1 MDATKTPTTLGVDIG
16 GSSVKTALW
25 VGSTCVRTGQS
36 PFYDRPTTDQ
46 LLAAIRAAVGSAAR
60 ELKTVGLCVPG
71 LLDHDRR
78 TVTLSVNVPGLTGF
92 ELDQLVPQAL
102 GLGGQRTP
110 EMQSTTISND
120 AAASAYD
127 IFHAR
132 RLSGRLLVI
141 ALGTGVGAA
150 VLDDGVPLHVEG
162 DSPGH
167 IGQVD
172 VSIPAYDVVGPD
184 GGAGGLEG
192 YIGAPALRRRFGADL
207 TNGLRDMAS
216 DDPAIRALVRALRI
230 CHAIYRPQ
238 HICLCG
244 GVGIRLRHLLGAIR
258 QQTEDRLTSVSRSG
272 WTLDCGS
279 DDFHAARGA
288 AQLAAAAAGNGH
300 EQAEALVG
308 EDHGV
313 RQQ

>member
-1 MDATKTPTTLGVDIG
+1 MDANETPATLGVDIG

-36 PFYDRPTTDQ
+36 PFYTRPTTDQ
-46 LLAAIRAAVGSAAR
+46 LLAAIRAAVGSASR
-60 ELKTVGLCVPG
+60 ELGTVGLCVPG
-71 LLDHDRR
+71 LLDDARR
-78 TVTLSVNVPGLTGF
+78 RVTLSVNVPGLTGF

-102 GLGGQRTP
+102 GLDRQTAD
-110 EMQSTTISND
+110 EHQSTTISND
-120 AAASAYD
+120 ATASAYD
-127 IFHAR
+127 IFHSR
-132 RLSGRLLVI
+132 HLTGRLLVV

-150 VLDDGVPLHVEG
+150 VLDDGVPLRVEG

-167 IGQVD
+167 IGQMD
-172 VSIPAYDVVGPD
+172 VSIAGSDVIGPD

-192 YIGAPALRRRFGADL
+192 YIGAPALRKRFGADL
-207 TNGLRDMAS
+207 GIGLRTMS
-216 DDPAIRALVRALRI
+216 PDDPAIRALVRALRI

-288 AQLAAAAAGNGH
+288 AQLAAAAANGNGH
-300 EQAEALVG
+300 
-308 EDHGV
+308 
-313 RQQ
+313 